1 MWKLPDGRDWLWGKQ
16 DLALVGRAMLN
27 KSLIQ
32 FSADG
37 WGCVPA
43 LYLGLRPNSV
53 RGNGDLLQKDLCQD
67 AVAPMTVVISAR
79 DYAVG
84 RCQPTP
90 VLEAP
95 EHSTANLAQSLVGSL
110 LLSPGSWYTQGFVCA
125 LQESV
130 FPVLWKYCN
139 QIPLASK
146 VKFPGDSQVPCR
158 IPRWGNMLWALEIC
172 NTSRTSLA

>member
-1 MWKLPDGRDWLWGKQ
+1 MGKLGLTLFGE
-16 DLALVGRAMLN
+16 AMLS

-37 WGCVPA
+37 WGCVPS
-43 LYLGLRPNSV
+43 LYLGLRPNYV

-67 AVAPMTVVISAR
+67 AVAPMTVVVSAR

-84 RCQPTP
+84 HCQPTP

-95 EHSTANLAQSLVGSL
+95 GHSAANLAQSLVGSL
-110 LLSPGSWYTQGFVCA
+110 FLSPASWCIQGFCCA

-130 FPVLWKYCN
+130 SPVLWKFCN
-139 QIPLASK
+139 QIPLTFK
-146 VKFPGDSQVPCR
+146 VKFPGDSQSLC
-158 IPRWGNMLWALEIC
+158 WIC
-172 NTSRTSLA
+172 WITDG

>member
-1 MWKLPDGRDWLWGKQ
+1 MGKLGLTV
-16 DLALVGRAMLN
+16 VGEAMLS

-37 WGCVPA
+37 WGCVPS
-43 LYLGLRPNSV
+43 LYLGLRPNYV

-95 EHSTANLAQSLVGSL
+95 GHSTANLAQSLVGSL
-110 LLSPGSWYTQGFVCA
+110 LLSPASWCIQGFVVPSKS
-125 LQESV
+125 L
-130 FPVLWKYCN
+130 FPQSCG
-139 QIPLASK
+139 S
-146 VKFPGDSQVPCR
+146 S
-158 IPRWGNMLWALEIC
+158 EIK
-172 NTSRTSLA
+172 SH